1 MTTNFDTCGCL
12 RRGPVV
18 AAALAAAALAV
29 PGLAHAANGNGN
41 GNGNG
46 NANAGGN
53 NPNAGGANAGGNG
66 NGNGNGNANAGG
78 NNPNAGGANA
88 GGNGNNGG
96 GNGNAHGNN
105 PNAGGANAG
114 GGNNPNTGGNGGGT
128 SNAGGNGNG
137 SGNAGGGNPNAG
149 GANAGG
155 NGGGTSSA
163 GGNGNGTGNAGGGNA
178 NAGGASAGGSGNGA
192 ASSSDPWSSNPSGDP
207 SGSGSSAPSDTAGGD
222 TSAPSNSNGGAWSA
236 TSDGG
241 VAPTPPADVQPSSSD
256 GGAGTPVYSP
266 GPQPPHGTPASTA
279 HQPQNAPVTSPTH
292 VHVAQPAPTVAD
304 YGVMGAGAKL
314 TLVRDPV
321 EGRPVI
327 RVALAH
333 NGSNFSFDAVGD
345 VLAVQVGLRYR
356 IGAWLRTDTPGMT
369 VCLRIKE
376 ISPKDPLT
384 PVRTTE
390 TCMSPTT
397 TWRHFRILRRT
408 IARDDKLVFSIY
420 SYNAVKGDN
429 FEIKRFTV
437 MRKTR
442 DGWKRVDA
450 AFGNKQPAT

>member
-66 NGNGNGNANAGG
+66 NGNG
-78 NNPNAGGANA
+78 
-88 GGNGNNGG
+88 G

-114 GGNNPNTGGNGGGT
+114 G
-128 SNAGGNGNG
+128 NGN
-137 SGNAGGGNPNAG
+137 GNAGGGNNP
-149 GANAGG
+149 NAGG

-163 GGNGNGTGNAGGGNA
+163 GGNGNGSGNAGGGNA

-207 SGSGSSAPSDTAGGD
+207 SGSGSSAPSETAGSD

-292 VHVAQPAPTVAD
+292 VHVARPAPTVAD

-356 IGAWLRTDTPGMT
+356 IGAWLRTDVPGMT